1 VRSFADSDV
10 PDTDNTVPFE
20 NTTPINQHKNG
31 KINERRAQ
39 IAQVNRSGILWSEQ
53 CCQCRINLS
62 QYTNSPIQ
70 INKNKI
76 PHSKDSPEV
85 PMN

>member
-1 VRSFADSDV
+1 LVRSFADSDV

-39 IAQVNRSGILWSEQ
+39 IAQVNRSGIL
-53 CCQCRINLS
+53 
-62 QYTNSPIQ
+62 
-70 INKNKI
+70 
-76 PHSKDSPEV
+76 
-85 PMN
+85 